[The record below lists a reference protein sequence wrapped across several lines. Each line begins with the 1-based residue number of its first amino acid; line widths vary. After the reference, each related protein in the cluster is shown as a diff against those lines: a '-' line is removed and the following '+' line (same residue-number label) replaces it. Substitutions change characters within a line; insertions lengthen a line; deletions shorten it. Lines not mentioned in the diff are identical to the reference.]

1 MRTALL
7 SAVAALVLTSTY
19 SVSSFA
25 QHDDDAYR
33 APDGEDGYRM
43 HYRGEN
49 DERSEDRQDN
59 GHMDRGRDRWRDMGP
74 MMRRGGGAR
83 FQFSRG
89 DAHIDIRCPEN
100 ESLQN
105 CVQAASQLID
115 KVHSLTPGPSEGG
128 QGPTPSPGSH

>member
-25 QHDDDAYR
+25 QHDDDTYR
-33 APDGEDGYRM
+33 PPDGDGYRM
-43 HYRGEN
+43 HYTGDR
-49 DERSEDRQDN
+49 DERSEERQDV
-59 GHMDRGRDRWRDMGP
+59 GRMDRGRDRWRDVGS
-74 MMRRGGGAR
+74 MMSRGGGAR

-89 DAHIDIRCPEN
+89 DAQIDIRCPQN

-105 CVQAASQLID
+105 CVLAASQLID
-115 KVHSLTPGPSEGG
+115 KVQSLTPGPPAGREV
-128 QGPTPSPGSH
+128 PTPSPGSR

>member
-33 APDGEDGYRM
+33 APDGGDGYRM

-83 FQFSRG
+83 FRFSRG
-89 DAHIDIRCPEN
+89 DAHIDIRCPQN

-105 CVQAASQLID
+105 CVLAASQLID
-115 KVHSLTPGPSEGG
+115 KVQSLTPGPPAGREV
-128 QGPTPSPGSH
+128 PTPSPGSR

>member
-1 MRTALL
+1 MKTALL
-7 SAVAALVLTSTY
+7 SAAAALVLTSTY

-25 QHDDDAYR
+25 QQDDDAYR
-33 APDGEDGYRM
+33 APDGDGYRM
-43 HYRGEN
+43 HYRRDN
-49 DERSEDRQDN
+49 DERSEDRQDY

-89 DAHIDIRCPEN
+89 DAHIDIRCPQN

-115 KVHSLTPGPSEGG
+115 KVHSLTPGPSEGTP
-128 QGPTPSPGSH
+128 GPTPSSDGH